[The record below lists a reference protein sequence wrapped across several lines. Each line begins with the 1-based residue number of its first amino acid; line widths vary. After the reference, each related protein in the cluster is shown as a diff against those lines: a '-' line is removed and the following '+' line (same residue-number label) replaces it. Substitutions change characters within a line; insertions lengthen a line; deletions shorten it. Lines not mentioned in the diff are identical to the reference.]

1 MANAPFPI
9 NKELTQIALAY
20 KNEEYIADAI
30 LPRVTVGKQ
39 EFSYLKHTKADR
51 FTVPDTNMGRKSRAN
66 EVEFSA
72 EEVDSS
78 TRDYGLAAVVPQAD
92 IDNDTDNQVNPL
104 GSHAE
109 GLTDLVLLDREI
121 RVATMVLDAANYAAA
136 NKTTLVGND
145 QWSDFTNSDPIDD
158 IMTALDACFMRPNNA
173 VFGHD
178 VWTKLRQHPK
188 VIKATNKNSGDVG
201 LAARQAVAELL
212 ELQNIIVGMS
222 RYNSAKP
229 GQTASYGRAWGKSAL
244 FFYKN
249 PTATPKMGL
258 TFGMTAQWGGRVAKS
273 KFDDEVGLR
282 GATRLLVGESVKE
295 VLTAPDCAYLISAAI
310 A

>member
-1 MANAPFPI
+1 MANSPYPI

-20 KNEEYIADAI
+20 RNEDYIADLV
-30 LPRVTVGKQ
+30 LPRKPVGKQ
-39 EFSYLKHTKADR
+39 EFSYLLHTKADR

-72 EEVDSS
+72 TEVDSS
-78 TRDYGLAAVVPQAD
+78 TRDRGLSAVVPQAD
-92 IDNDTDNQVNPL
+92 IDNDSEGRSNPL

-109 GLTDLVLLDREI
+109 GLTDLILLDREI
-121 RVATMVLDAANYAAA
+121 RVANMVLDAANYAAA

-158 IMTALDACFMRPNNA
+158 IMTALDACFMRPNYA
-173 VFGHD
+173 VLGAD

-188 VIKATNKNSGDVG
+188 VIKATNKNSGDEG
-201 LAARQAVAELL
+201 IAARQAVAELL
-212 ELQNIIVGMS
+212 ELKGIHVGMS

-229 GQTASYGRAWGKSAL
+229 GQTATYGRAWGKSAL
-244 FFYKN
+244 FYYQN

-258 TFGMTAQWGGRVAKS
+258 TFGLTAEWGGRVAKS

-282 GATRLLVGESVKE
+282 GAHRLLVGESVKE
-295 VLTAPDCAYLISAAI
+295 LITAADCAYLISAAV